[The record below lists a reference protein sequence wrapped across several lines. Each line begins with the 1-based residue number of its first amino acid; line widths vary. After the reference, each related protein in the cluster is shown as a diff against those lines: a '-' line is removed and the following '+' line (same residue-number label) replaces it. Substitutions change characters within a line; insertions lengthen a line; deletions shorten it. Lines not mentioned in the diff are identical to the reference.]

1 LEGLRHLR
9 NEAARRLRNVAAL
22 QRYVAALQLYFAAP
36 QHNFAGFNHVKR
48 YFSHRYSQECIQV
61 IAHCTLDLRTDLD
74 LAVLVNKPLELID
87 FDRMYSQQYTLVVPH
102 CIQGLNTGVAHRH
115 CLPLHRT
122 FYFILLF

>member
-1 LEGLRHLR
+1 MEGLRHLR
-9 NEAARRLRNVAAL
+9 NEAARRLRNIATILHHNVATL
-22 QRYVAALQLYFAAP
+22 QR
-36 QHNFAGFNHVKR
+36 NFAGFDHVKR

-61 IAHCTLDLRTDLD
+61 VAHCTLDPRTDLD

-102 CIQGLNTGVAHRH
+102 CIQGLNTGVAHRR